1 MLRRAAARLT
11 WQYKTAFWADKEDN
25 MRRLGGKEVSESI
38 TEGLKPV
45 IEELSGKGIT
55 PTLGVLRVGERG
67 DDLAY
72 ERGLLKKFESCG
84 AGVSVT
90 VLDAEC
96 SQEELDAAFDKM
108 NADSGVHGILVFR
121 PLPKHLT
128 DNHIIETI
136 DPGKDVDFMNSRNLA
151 GVLEGRKDVAAPCTA
166 EAVISLI
173 HHYGIETKGKKA
185 VVIGRSLV
193 IGKPVTLLLITEN
206 ATVTVCH
213 TKTADIKAECKAADI
228 IVACCGVA
236 KMVTPDFVREGQ
248 IVIDVGMNV
257 DSEGKLCG
265 DVDFDAVSP
274 IVDAITPVP
283 GGVGSV
289 TTSVLLKHVVDN
301 CVKTCGAL

>member
-1 MLRRAAARLT
+1 M
-11 WQYKTAFWADKEDN
+11 Q
-25 MRRLGGKEVSESI
+25 RLGGKEVSESI
-38 TEGLKPV
+38 VAGLTPV
-45 IEELSGKGIT
+45 IEELAGKGVT

-72 ERGLLKKFESCG
+72 ERGLLKKFGSCG
-84 AGVSVT
+84 AGVKVT

-96 SQEELDAAFDKM
+96 SQEDLDSAFDKM
-108 NADSGVHGILVFR
+108 NGDDNIHGILVFR
-121 PLPKHLT
+121 PLPKHLS
-128 DNHIIETI
+128 DAHMIETI

-151 GVLEGRKDVAAPCTA
+151 GVLEGRRDVAAPCTA

-173 HHYGIETKGKKA
+173 RHYGIETKGKKA

-213 TKTADIKAECKAADI
+213 TKTADIKAECRAADI

-236 KMVTPDFVREGQ
+236 KMVTADYVREGQ
-248 IVIDVGMNV
+248 TVIDVGMNV

-265 DVDFDAVSP
+265 DVDYDAVAP

-289 TTSVLLKHVVDN
+289 TTSILLKHMTDN
-301 CVKTCGAL
+301 CVRICKAE

>member
-1 MLRRAAARLT
+1 MA
-11 WQYKTAFWADKEDN
+11 
-25 MRRLGGKEVSESI
+25 RLGGKEVSESI
-38 TEGLKPV
+38 VSGLKPV
-45 IEELSGKGIT
+45 IEGLAGKGVI
-55 PTLGVLRVGERG
+55 PTLGVLRVGQRG

-72 ERGLLKKFESCG
+72 ERGLLKKFESCDCK
-84 AGVSVT
+84 VDVT

-96 SQEELDAAFDKM
+96 TQEELDSAFDKM
-108 NADSGVHGILVFR
+108 NEDSNIHGILVFR
-121 PLPKHLT
+121 PLPKHLS
-128 DNHIIETI
+128 DSHIIETI

-151 GVLEGRKDVAAPCTA
+151 GVIEGRKDAAAPCTA
-166 EAVISLI
+166 EAVICMLR
-173 HHYGIETKGKKA
+173 HYGIETRGKKA

-213 TKTADIKAECKAADI
+213 TKTADIKAECRAADI

-236 KMVTPDFVREGQ
+236 RMVTPDFVREGQ

-265 DVDFDAVSP
+265 DVDYDAVEP
-274 IVDAITPVP
+274 IVDSISPVP

-289 TTSVLLKHVVDN
+289 TTSVLLKHVADN
-301 CVKTCGAL
+301 CVKICGAE